1 MVISETAISARA
13 QIPQEITVPQVNV
26 EELVNRTKSGD
37 KQAWV
42 ELDGILDTKLRGG
55 FYSMGDRGADLLQDT
70 KFKIFSQLDTFDPTL
85 GRTGDFSLGWISW
98 TRQIARNVRRDEF
111 RRQKRQPQQTEF
123 DENRLGEVILE
134 EGQESEVSRPKV
146 DFQELFRVKIDEL
159 LPPLQKEIVRLALS
173 GLTPPDIAGAL
184 GKKEGTIRTSL
195 YYARIKLESELIF
208 PAGYGRLR
216 AFRGESYT
224 QTHLDRAVREGK
236 LEGVKFLNLYYT
248 TPEAVARYKA
258 RTNSTPRQGDD
269 LLESHGYALAYDAA
283 ASQAEYEALIHSD
296 FAIKSGGRIYIKPE
310 DIKTFRAKR
319 LKRRVPRRH
328 IMPPHG
334 FSDPAS
340 ITNSARDYYY
350 VCNAVGKGRIQ
361 AEKVRDRIFVIE
373 EEARRILAERNA
385 KKTSRALNP

>member
-55 FYSMGDRGADLLQDT
+55 FYSMGDRGPDLLQDT

-269 LLESHGYALAYDAA
+269 LLESRGYVLLFDAA
-283 ASQAEYEALIHSD
+283 TSVAEYITIHHYSGST
-296 FAIKSGGRIYIKPE
+296 IKSGGRIYIKPE
-310 DIKTFRAKR
+310 DIETLRAKR
-319 LKRRVPRRH
+319 LERPVPRKH
-328 IMPPHG
+328 IVPPDG
-334 FSDPAS
+334 FSDPAL
-340 ITNSARDYYY
+340 ITNSAGDYHY
-350 VCNAVGKGRIQ
+350 VHWAARNGKIQ
-361 AEKVRDRIFVIE
+361 TKRVRDRIFVIE
-373 EEARRILAERNA
+373 EEAKRILAARDA
-385 KKTSRALNP
+385 KKTSRA